1 LPGKPDL
8 EDVVRSWVRSSP
20 VTAGVALAVA
30 GVIALFLAW
39 NGAAGIDHVEG
50 QIPYLISGG
59 LLGLGLIGAG
69 LTVANVQARRQDSTE
84 VLARLDEIAEA
95 LHHLASTTGASAAV
109 LTAVPDVG
117 MVVAGRTTYHL
128 PTCHVVAEKDDLQ
141 PMTPN
146 EAGSRGLTLC
156 RICKPPAAATA

>member
-1 LPGKPDL
+1 M
-8 EDVVRSWVRSSP
+8 RSWVRSSP

-39 NGAAGIDHVEG
+39 NGAAGVDHVEG

-146 EAGSRGLTLC
+146 EAGSRGLTRC